1 MGRWDRRMKQL
12 TQAGIR
18 PEVVEEVI
26 ARIQADGGEATPEL
40 LSLAYLLAELICEDD
55 DDILWLDRRFAMLY
69 DVLQESRAY
78 QKIKQEGREEGRKE
92 GELQA
97 LHQTLQ
103 TIVQARFPE
112 LADLATKRIAPVH
125 DPTVL
130 ETLIVNI
137 SLAQTMEEA
146 KQHLLTLDEGEEES

>member
-1 MGRWDRRMKQL
+1 
-12 TQAGIR
+12 
-18 PEVVEEVI
+18 
-26 ARIQADGGEATPEL
+26 
-40 LSLAYLLAELICEDD
+40 
-55 DDILWLDRRFAMLY
+55 MLY

-78 QKIKQEGREEGRKE
+78 QKIKQEGRKE

-112 LADLATKRIAPVH
+112 LVDLTAKRTARVH
-125 DPTVL
+125 DPTLL

-137 SLAQTMEEA
+137 SLAQTVEEA
-146 KQHLLTLDEGEEES
+146 KQHLLTLDEDEEES